1 MYTVLQ
7 FRLIVLCVH
16 AYGAPVDRRP
26 TCWSWP
32 IARTSTM
39 ISPALQSIHNLK
51 TDTARWMP
59 VMNATFP
66 GQFYAARI
74 SPAAPTHC
82 IDGDLYGVPWRMA
95 ALCLQFDARGVCSD
109 IELFEFF
116 MMNCI

>member
-1 MYTVLQ
+1 METR
-7 FRLIVLCVH
+7 RLLRLPRASSPRLNVTT
-16 AYGAPVDRRP
+16 GSTAPPR
-26 TCWSWP
+26 
-32 IARTSTM
+32 ANL
-39 ISPALQSIHNLK
+39 PAK
-51 TDTARWMP
+51 
-59 VMNATFP
+59 
-66 GQFYAARI
+66 QFYAARI